1 MLLVRMS
8 LRDVRNYDE
17 LEFAPP
23 PGLTIVAGAN
33 GQGKSNLLEA
43 IGLLAIGRSFR
54 TSHEREV
61 VRVDRPQAVVSGEA
75 SGRAGILRLGCAIT
89 RAGNGTRKRYEVNGN
104 GVRFR
109 SYLGRARVV
118 TFVPADLEL
127 AAGAPSRRRSLLNA
141 ALAQRTAGYYDAL
154 ASYAKY
160 LAQKNAMLR
169 GAIAFDGALLDTYD
183 ERLAA
188 TGERL
193 IGARTDYVARLAEQA
208 RIAYERI
215 AGSGDGPVDVR
226 YVPDA
231 AATTLGERLR
241 VARPAELARKVA
253 LAGPHRDDL
262 ALTLDGRSL
271 SAFGSQGQQ
280 RSAVLALKVA
290 EYLVRDADDGEAPL
304 LLLDD
309 VLSEL
314 DPARKSAFLAALE
327 GVEQAFVTATVA
339 PSGLRSAATYEV
351 RAGRVQQV
359 A

>member
-8 LRDVRNYDE
+8 LRDVRNYAE

-23 PGLTIVAGAN
+23 PGLSIIAGAN

-61 VRVDRPQAVVSGEA
+61 VRVDRPQGIVAGEA
-75 SGRAGILRLGCAIT
+75 LARDGVVRLGCAIT
-89 RAGNGTRKRYEVNGN
+89 RVGNGTRKRYELNGHA
-104 GVRFR
+104 VRFR

-127 AAGAPSRRRSLLNA
+127 ASGPPARRRSLLNA
-141 ALAQRTAGYYDAL
+141 ALAQRTAAYYDAL
-154 ASYAKY
+154 ASYTKD

-169 GAIAFDGALLDTYD
+169 GTIGYDAALLDTYD

-188 TGERL
+188 SGAIL
-193 IGARTDYVARLAEQA
+193 IRARADYVARLAERA
-208 RIAYERI
+208 RAAYDGI
-215 AGSGDGPVDVR
+215 AGDADGPFEVR

-231 AATTLGERLR
+231 DADALAQRLR
-241 VARPAELARKVA
+241 AARPAELARKVA
-253 LAGPHRDDL
+253 LCGPQRDDL
-262 ALTLDGRSL
+262 ALTLDERSL
-271 SAFGSQGQQ
+271 AAFGSQGQQ
-280 RSAVLALKVA
+280 RSAVLALKIA
-290 EYLVRDADDGEAPL
+290 EYLVRDEEGGDAPL

-314 DPARKSAFLAALE
+314 DPARKNAFLAAIE
-327 GVEQAFVTATVA
+327 GVEQAFVTATVPPA
-339 PSGLRSAATYEV
+339 GLRSAATYQV
-351 RAGRVQQV
+351 AAGRVQQV